1 MIVKMIFIPIFIV
14 ITALRVCLGIIV
26 RMSDWIFYLLG
37 MLFLITTACCYYMQ
51 LETATGLKQMIIG
64 SGIMFLIPQAATI
77 LIAVLEV
84 VGEVIGNRI
93 GLSK

>member
-1 MIVKMIFIPIFIV
+1 MIVRMIFIPIFIV

-37 MLFLITTACCYYMQ
+37 MLFLITTVCCYYMQ
-51 LETATGLKQMIIG
+51 LETAAGLRQMIIG

-77 LIAVLEV
+77 LIAILEV
-84 VGEVIGNRI
+84 ASEIIGDRI
-93 GLSK
+93 GLIK